1 MAKIKLFASD
11 VDGTM
16 TDASMYLGD
25 NGVELKRFNFRDGM
39 GFVILRELGVKT
51 AIITS
56 ENAPIV
62 KRRAE
67 KLKVDYLS
75 MGSWKKLDF
84 VKNICSELGI
94 TLDDVAFI
102 GDDIND
108 IELLSAVK
116 YRACP
121 ADAVAKVRAIEN
133 IKILEHKG
141 GEGAVREFIESL
153 L

>member
-56 ENAPIV
+56 ENTPIV

-84 VKNICSELGI
+84 VKNICSELYK
-94 TLDDVAFI
+94 
-102 GDDIND
+102 
-108 IELLSAVK
+108 LS
-116 YRACP
+116 
-121 ADAVAKVRAIEN
+121 D
-133 IKILEHKG
+133 L
-141 GEGAVREFIESL
+141 FL
-153 L
+153 Q